1 MFKKIFNCSGYIYKL
16 DASNFK
22 ENQTGWSAEVVSDK
36 EPRIIFD
43 QQVTW
48 KTKELTN
55 FNVRELQVPIF
66 KDGKCVYD
74 MPTLDEIK
82 DYCAKEIDLL
92 WDEVKRFENPHTY
105 YVDLSEKLWN
115 IKKDL
120 LSRFKNFI

>member
-1 MFKKIFNCSGYIYKL
+1 
-16 DASNFK
+16 
-22 ENQTGWSAEVVSDK
+22 
-36 EPRIIFD
+36 
-43 QQVTW
+43 
-48 KTKELTN
+48 
-55 FNVRELQVPIF
+55 
-66 KDGKCVYD
+66 

-92 WDEVKRFENPHTY
+92 WDEVKRFENPHAY